1 MQLLS
6 DISRVIRQPCWA
18 NIKLKIHSCHQEQ
31 SVIKVRRKQGEA
43 ALCFEMF
50 YHNMKNPLCIFL
62 VQSYL
67 KINKKKSQGI
77 NVFSFADKYLVK
89 PLPLEWNSNL
99 YENCNDP
106 CEVNVT
112 HNLWEEKGESMCVN
126 NSIILTEPLF
136 PEK

>member
-6 DISRVIRQPCWA
+6 GMSCVIQQPCWT
-18 NIKLKIHSCHQEQ
+18 NIKLKIHSCHQER
-31 SVIKVRRKQGEA
+31 SVIKVRRKQGA
-43 ALCFEMF
+43 ALRFEMF
-50 YHNMKNPLCIFL
+50 YHNMKNSLWIFL

-67 KINKKKSQGI
+67 KITKKKNQGMD
-77 NVFSFADKYLVK
+77 VFSFADKYLVQ

-126 NSIILTEPLF
+126 NSIILSEPLF